1 MMIDTDATTFN
12 FAWVLSGILLIPYL
26 FWGIYLLRQR
36 LVYHAELDRAVELFT
51 IAALVFFF
59 IFEFTLL
66 KMYLGNSPVKL
77 VFSTLGLVASAL
89 ALYGPLLISFGS
101 HLMVDLVMPS
111 AEFDPSVPQYG
122 AAAGCELRGDFEA
135 AAREYATIAR
145 MFPKDS
151 HAPLRAADNF
161 MKNDEL
167 ELALPYFLQ
176 GLKNVRSSSEALR
189 VTNRLFEIYRRNL
202 DDKAK
207 AKSVLE
213 EYLKRF
219 PDAEYAGSVRNRLE
233 RLDSESRDEIESERE
248 AADN

>member
-1 MMIDTDATTFN
+1 MMVDGDTTTFN

-26 FWGIYLLRQR
+26 FWGVFLLRQR
-36 LVYHAELDRAVELFT
+36 LVYRAELDRAVELFT

-77 VFSTLGLVASAL
+77 VFSSLGLVASGI

-111 AEFDPSVPQYG
+111 AQFDPSVPQYG

-135 AAREYATIAR
+135 AAREYAAIAR

-161 MKNDEL
+161 MKNDEIDQ
-167 ELALPYFLQ
+167 ALPFFQQ
-176 GLKNVRSSSEALR
+176 GLRNVRSSSEALR
-189 VTNRLFEIYRRNL
+189 ISNRLFDIYRRNL
-202 DDKAK
+202 NDVVKAK
-207 AKSVLE
+207 AVLQDFVM
-213 EYLKRF
+213 RF
-219 PDAEYAGSVRNRLE
+219 PDAEYAESVKNRIERLE
-233 RLDSESRDEIESERE
+233 TELNEE
-248 AADN
+248 AQQEVTEL